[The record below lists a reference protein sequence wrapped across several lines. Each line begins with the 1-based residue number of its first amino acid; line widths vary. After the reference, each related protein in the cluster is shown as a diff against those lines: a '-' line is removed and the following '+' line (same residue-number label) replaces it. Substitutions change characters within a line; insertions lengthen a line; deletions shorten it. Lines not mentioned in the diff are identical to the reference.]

1 MKKIVMLKM
10 EGCPYCAQALA
21 AIKEI
26 KSENPDYAKVD
37 VEIIDKY
44 EQRDIAENFAG
55 KYYYVPSMFIDGK
68 KIYEAHPGES
78 YGECLISVKKV
89 FQSAVQ

>member
-10 EGCPYCAQALA
+10 EGCPYCLQAFS

-26 KSENPDYAKVD
+26 KSNPDYADVE

-44 EQRDIAENFAG
+44 EQRELAGNFAG
-55 KYYYVPSMFIDGK
+55 KYYYVPSMFVDGE

-78 YGECLISVKKV
+78 YGECLHSVKKV
-89 FQSAVQ
+89 FQAAL